1 MTNENQ
7 NAEQP
12 RTVRVKCLKN
22 FNLEGRQGM
31 FIHGTE
37 QEITEKEVEF
47 LQKMGLT
54 SQPFIEIIDPD
65 YNKPA
70 PQPVS
75 DKPVTWTQTHGGKGI
90 GSPVVAGLNAPTN
103 TAPAAPAPVEAP
115 QEPVPANES
124 EPVDAGP
131 EAPAEPDVAEAP
143 TEKTGKPRLNLKP
156 PKKTEK

>member
-7 NAEQP
+7 NTEHP
-12 RTVRVKCLKN
+12 RLVRVKCLKN

-70 PQPVS
+70 PQPVAAA
-75 DKPVTWTQTHGGKGI
+75 PVTWTQTHGGKGI
-90 GSPVVAGLNAPTN
+90 GGPVVAGLDAPVN
-103 TAPAAPAPVEAP
+103 TAPAEPAKDP
-115 QEPVPANES
+115 EPVAAGPDAPEDPES
-124 EPVDAGP
+124 EPAK
-131 EAPAEPDVAEAP
+131 ES
-143 TEKTGKPRLNLKP
+143 TKPRLNLK
-156 PKKTEK
+156 KK

>member
-7 NAEQP
+7 NTEHP
-12 RTVRVKCLKN
+12 RLVRVKCLKN

-90 GSPVVAGLNAPTN
+90 GGPVVAGLDAPN
-103 TAPAAPAPVEAP
+103 N
-115 QEPVPANES
+115 VP
-124 EPVDAGP
+124 
-131 EAPAEPDVAEAP
+131 APAEPVKEPEPVVAGPDVPEDSDAEPEPAKEG
-143 TEKTGKPRLNLKP
+143 TKPRLNLK
-156 PKKTEK
+156 KK

>member
-54 SQPFIEIIDPD
+54 SQPFIEIIDPN

-103 TAPAAPAPVEAP
+103 TAPAAPAPVET
-115 QEPVPANES
+115 
-124 EPVDAGP
+124 
-131 EAPAEPDVAEAP
+131 PAEPDVAEAP
-143 TEKTGKPRLNLKP
+143 AEKTGKPHLNLKP